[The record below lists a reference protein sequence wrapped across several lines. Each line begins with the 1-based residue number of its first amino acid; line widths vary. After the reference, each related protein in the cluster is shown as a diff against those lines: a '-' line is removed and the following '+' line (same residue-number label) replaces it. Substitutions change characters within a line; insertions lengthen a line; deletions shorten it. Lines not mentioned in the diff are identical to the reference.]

1 MDRQTVPDGQAFR
14 ANIRAALKSAME
26 QAKTLGY
33 SSESNQLAFFAVVA
47 LLDESV
53 LRLQSPSLADWAR
66 RPMQE
71 EMFGHNRAGEV
82 FFENLATLL
91 GRQDSAEVADCLEI
105 YCLSMQLGFRGKY
118 ALAPISASFSPAAQ
132 GATRPSAEIQALIRQ
147 SRQKIDR
154 IRGTLVFLPP
164 PALAVEAPGKKKG
177 DTIGRWLGIAAFVC
191 LGIAIFA
198 FALFTLLLG
207 SGASHLG

>member
-1 MDRQTVPDGQAFR
+1 MDRQAVPDSQAFR
-14 ANIRAALKSAME
+14 ANIRASLKSAME

-53 LRLQSPSLADWAR
+53 LRLQSPALADWAQ

-82 FFENLATLL
+82 FFENLATLFGL
-91 GRQDSAEVADCLEI
+91 QDSAEIADCLEV
-105 YCLSMQLGFRGKY
+105 YCLAMQLGFRGKY
-118 ALAPISASFSPAAQ
+118 ALAPISASFSPAAP
-132 GATRPSAEIQALIRQ
+132 GPGRPSAEIQALIRQ
-147 SRQKIDR
+147 ARQKIDR
-154 IRGTLVFLPP
+154 IRGALAFLPP
-164 PALAVEAPGKKKG
+164 LALAETPRKEKSDAV
-177 DTIGRWLGIAAFVC
+177 GRWLGIAAMVC
-191 LGIAIFA
+191 LGIAISA